1 MRAAHCARAAGAE
14 TRRAARGSVAAILA
28 AVGLAGL
35 SGCGAGLPDDVAACD
50 YVSREHRF
58 ALDVPEGWQVRESR
72 GAACLFLAPPGPL
85 PPGAGVIVTV
95 ESAGPIQTLDE
106 LVQVDLLRVQAL
118 RGYTHLD
125 EGERTLADGHKAAT
139 LTFEHSATG
148 ERVRQRQLMVL
159 AGGQAYTVTATAT
172 PPEAFADRADAF
184 EIVFRSF
191 RAAW

>member
-1 MRAAHCARAAGAE
+1 MRAAHGARAAGAE

-35 SGCGAGLPDDVAACD
+35 SGCGAGLPDDAASCD

-58 ALDVPEGWQVRESR
+58 ALDVPEGWQERESR
-72 GAACLFLAPPGPL
+72 GAACLFLAPPGAS
-85 PPGAGVIVTV
+85 PPGAGVVVTV
-95 ESAGPIQTLDE
+95 DPAGPIQTLDE
-106 LVQVDLLRVQAL
+106 LVQVERLRVQAL
-118 RGYTHLD
+118 RGYTLLD
-125 EGERTLADGHKAAT
+125 ESRRTLADGRTAAT

-148 ERVRQRQLMVL
+148 ERVRQQQLVVL
-159 AGGQAYTVTATAT
+159 AGGQAYTVTATAI
-172 PPEAFADRADAF
+172 PPAAFADHQAAF